1 MVQGQTPGLPQ
12 SRKPES
18 GLTGNVPESTIREE
32 LTRVLSGHEFRS
44 SKRSQDFLRYVVEH
58 TLDGHSETLKERTIG
73 IEVFGRP
80 VSYDPSEDATVRV
93 KAGEVR
99 KRLGMYYAAEG
110 LHNPVRIDL
119 PAGTYIPEFRA
130 NGVAQLESAAPT
142 PAVLPMLRRP
152 AAPSYRWLA
161 ATSILGVVLLFAA
174 GLWIWSRSRAPLT
187 PLDQFWAPVLQGSA
201 PVSVCAA
208 YVPLLGRDPNSTQ
221 GFTLFTD
228 QFVGG
233 GDLIAVS
240 RLSALLTRRQ
250 RAYYVRIGNEI
261 SLHDLE
267 VAPAIMVGYSLTHW
281 KEISSELRYFIDASR
296 TPVGIT
302 DHGAPTQWTLLNLPA
317 DRHTSED
324 YAIVSRVFHP
334 DTHAMLV
341 ELAGITQYGTDAAS
355 DLVTTPDLMADALR
369 GAPPDWP
376 KKNMQLVL
384 HVKVISGAPSSPRV
398 VATYFW

>member
-130 NGVAQLESAAPT
+130 NGVAQLESASSNTGGPADVAPPGRT
-142 PAVLPMLRRP
+142 VLPMARGDFHLRC
-152 AAPSYRWLA
+152 SS
-161 ATSILGVVLLFAA
+161 SI
-174 GLWIWSRSRAPLT
+174 RRRA
-187 PLDQFWAPVLQGSA
+187 V
-201 PVSVCAA
+201 
-208 YVPLLGRDPNSTQ
+208 
-221 GFTLFTD
+221 
-228 QFVGG
+228 
-233 GDLIAVS
+233 
-240 RLSALLTRRQ
+240 
-250 RAYYVRIGNEI
+250 
-261 SLHDLE
+261 DLE
-267 VAPAIMVGYSLTHW
+267 P
-281 KEISSELRYFIDASR
+281 
-296 TPVGIT
+296 
-302 DHGAPTQWTLLNLPA
+302 
-317 DRHTSED
+317 
-324 YAIVSRVFHP
+324 
-334 DTHAMLV
+334 
-341 ELAGITQYGTDAAS
+341 
-355 DLVTTPDLMADALR
+355 
-369 GAPPDWP
+369 
-376 KKNMQLVL
+376 
-384 HVKVISGAPSSPRV
+384 
-398 VATYFW
+398 

>member
-18 GLTGNVPESTIREE
+18 ELKGNVPESSIREE

-110 LHNPVRIDL
+110 LHNPVRIEL
-119 PAGTYIPEFRA
+119 PAGTYIPEFRVNGAA
-130 NGVAQLESAAPT
+130 NLEAVAIPSVVPLLRPSAA
-142 PAVLPMLRRP
+142 A
-152 AAPSYRWLA
+152 SHRWLA
-161 ATSILGVVLLFAA
+161 TFCILGVILLFGA
-174 GLWIWSRSRAPLT
+174 GLWIWSRSGAPLT

-250 RAYYVRIGNEI
+250 RAYHVRIGNEI

-317 DRHTSED
+317 DRHTTED

>member
-1 MVQGQTPGLPQ
+1 M
-12 SRKPES
+12 
-18 GLTGNVPESTIREE
+18 
-32 LTRVLSGHEFRS
+32 
-44 SKRSQDFLRYVVEH
+44 
-58 TLDGHSETLKERTIG
+58 
-73 IEVFGRP
+73 
-80 VSYDPSEDATVRV
+80 
-93 KAGEVR
+93 
-99 KRLGMYYAAEG
+99 
-110 LHNPVRIDL
+110 
-119 PAGTYIPEFRA
+119 
-130 NGVAQLESAAPT
+130 
-142 PAVLPMLRRP
+142 
-152 AAPSYRWLA
+152 
-161 ATSILGVVLLFAA
+161 
-174 GLWIWSRSRAPLT
+174 
-187 PLDQFWAPVLQGSA
+187 
-201 PVSVCAA
+201 CAA